1 MFKAEL
7 TVEEARSGMVN
18 LQPKLERYADLIVRK
33 GVHVKSGQEVVVQAP
48 VEVAAFVRLLVARAY
63 AAGAGHVTVI
73 WSDDAVTR
81 LTYENVETSWFE
93 TVPSWQREQ
102 LDSLAEAG
110 ACFIFVEGADPEAL
124 KGIDP
129 AKPAAASKARNTQCK
144 TYRHGMDFNINPW
157 CIAGAPVAAWARQ
170 VYPGV
175 EDEVAVYRLW
185 CAILSV
191 ARADGEDPESAWEL
205 HNATFEKNLRFLND
219 RHFDRLHYTSSNGT
233 DLWVGLTDKH
243 VWEGGSSATPD
254 GHAFFPNIPTEE
266 VFTSPHCER
275 VDGVV
280 YSALPLVRHGN
291 KIDRFWLRFENG
303 SVVDFD
309 AEIGRETLASILDT
323 DEGARRLGE
332 VALISKN
339 TPIRETE
346 TLFYDTLYDENASC
360 HLALGSGFPECYEGG
375 YDMSQEELRACGLN
389 KSGTHVDF
397 MIGADDLDIT
407 GVTADGEEIPVFVNG
422 QWTWE

>member
-1 MFKAEL
+1 M
-7 TVEEARSGMVN
+7 
-18 LQPKLERYADLIVRK
+18 
-33 GVHVKSGQEVVVQAP
+33 
-48 VEVAAFVRLLVARAY
+48 
-63 AAGAGHVTVI
+63 
-73 WSDDAVTR
+73 
-81 LTYENVETSWFE
+81 
-93 TVPSWQREQ
+93 
-102 LDSLAEAG
+102 
-110 ACFIFVEGADPEAL
+110 
-124 KGIDP
+124 
-129 AKPAAASKARNTQCK
+129 
-144 TYRHGMDFNINPW
+144 
-157 CIAGAPVAAWARQ
+157 
-170 VYPGV
+170 
-175 EDEVAVYRLW
+175 YRLW

-243 VWEGGSSATPD
+243 VWEGGSSETPD
-254 GHAFFPNIPTEE
+254 GHVFFPNIPTEE

-280 YSALPLVRHGN
+280 HSALPLVRHGN
-291 KIDRFWLRFENG
+291 KIDRFWLRFEGG

-309 AEIGRETLASILDT
+309 AEVGRDTLASILDT

-360 HLALGSGFPECYEGG
+360 HLALG
-375 YDMSQEELRACGLN
+375 RASPSAMRVATTCRRRSCAHAASTRAVPMLT
-389 KSGTHVDF
+389 S
-397 MIGADDLDIT
+397 
-407 GVTADGEEIPVFVNG
+407 
-422 QWTWE
+422 